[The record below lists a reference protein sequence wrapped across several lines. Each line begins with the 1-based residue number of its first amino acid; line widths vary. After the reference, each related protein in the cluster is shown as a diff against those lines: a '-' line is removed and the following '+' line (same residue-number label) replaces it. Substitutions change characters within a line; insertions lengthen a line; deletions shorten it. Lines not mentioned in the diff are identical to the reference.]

1 MPFSYVPF
9 SYVPVSGCTEWLSVS
24 AGFKLAH
31 FVRHYF
37 LYFYHGFDDRI
48 LRIFRAKSG
57 HSITPVFSQTSNLA
71 SFTVEIATRF

>member
-1 MPFSYVPF
+1 MRYDSPYSN
-9 SYVPVSGCTEWLSVS
+9 
-24 AGFKLAH
+24 
-31 FVRHYF
+31 
-37 LYFYHGFDDRI
+37 HGFDDRI